1 MKIKIIVNFVLY
13 LSISCILTFLFD
25 DKSNKLV
32 DLALSFIMTLVAVQI
47 AIFSIIVSIIDTESL
62 YKIIDINKEALTQLK
77 KLFDEFTHD
86 TKLVIWFGIIL
97 LLSSFILNNYKNNS
111 IASNCFAALSYFSI
125 IAILSI
131 VIESIK
137 TILLIGKSR
146 IEIIEKKSKNETK

>member
-1 MKIKIIVNFVLY
+1 MSRGL
-13 LSISCILTFLFD
+13 
-25 DKSNKLV
+25 
-32 DLALSFIMTLVAVQI
+32 
-47 AIFSIIVSIIDTESL
+47 
-62 YKIIDINKEALTQLK
+62 
-77 KLFDEFTHD
+77 
-86 TKLVIWFGIIL
+86 KLVIWFGIIL

>member
-62 YKIIDINKEALTQLK
+62 YKIIDINKEVWNGL
-77 KLFDEFTHD
+77 
-86 TKLVIWFGIIL
+86 
-97 LLSSFILNNYKNNS
+97 
-111 IASNCFAALSYFSI
+111 
-125 IAILSI
+125 
-131 VIESIK
+131 
-137 TILLIGKSR
+137 R
-146 IEIIEKKSKNETK
+146 